1 MFFPEWS
8 KIRIVAL
15 SAFLLLCIL
24 YSAYQLT
31 YSRNWG
37 APLDV
42 VVYPIAADNSR
53 EIQRYINSL
62 SDRKFQPIDRWM
74 SLQAKQHGLPNPQ
87 PVATRMG
94 EQIVDLPPAFPRE
107 PKAWSVLLWGL
118 RMRWWSALHT
128 PDDPELSWRSVK
140 IYVVYHKGELNKAL
154 PHSLGLQKGLI
165 GLVHAFATPVQT
177 AQNNVVIAHEL
188 LHTVGATDKYDEY
201 GSPLFPIGYANPAR
215 LPLHPQRSAEIM
227 AGRIPISRYE
237 SVMAHSLR
245 SSTIGPLTAEEIN
258 WPN

>member
-8 KIRIVAL
+8 QIRVGLLL
-15 SAFLLLCIL
+15 SFLLLALL

-42 VVYPIAADNSR
+42 VIYPIAADDKTSV
-53 EIQRYINSL
+53 QRYIDSL
-62 SDRKFQPIDRWM
+62 NPEKFKSIDRWM
-74 SLQAKQHGLPNPQ
+74 SQQAKAHGLPNPQ
-87 PVATRMG
+87 PIKTRMG
-94 EQIVDLPPAFPRE
+94 EQITNHPPAFPTNPE
-107 PKAWSVLLWGL
+107 PWSVLVWGL
-118 RMRWWSALHT
+118 RMRWWSTFHT
-128 PDDPELSWRSVK
+128 PSDPQLSWRSVK
-140 IYVVYHKGELNKAL
+140 IYVVYHKGEPNKAL

-165 GLVHAFATPVQT
+165 GLVHAFATPAQT

-188 LHTVGATDKYDEY
+188 LHTVGATDKYDNY
-201 GSPLFPIGYANPAR
+201 GSPLFPVGYANPNR
-215 LPLHPQRSAEIM
+215 VPLHPQRSAEIM
-227 AGRIPISRYE
+227 AGRIPVSRYD

-245 SSTIGPLTAEEIN
+245 SSTIGPTTAAEIN